1 MITTELFFG
10 LITYYFIM
18 FMTPGPNNAM
28 LAISGIKFGFKK
40 TIPHMIGIP
49 LGHSVQIIAVCLG
62 LGTLFQKF
70 PEIQQILKFIGC
82 IYLFFLAFKMF
93 GSFNFT
99 EEDDTKGR
107 PMKIY
112 EALLFQFLN
121 PKAWVVALTV
131 VTVFYPREESLIEA
145 TLFVS
150 LSAPLICFFSVTTWA
165 GFGSS
170 IRMFISNHK
179 IKKFV
184 EILMALLLIFTA
196 VFMLI

>member
-1 MITTELFFG
+1 MITAELFFG

-28 LAISGIKFGFKK
+28 LAISGIKFGFKRSV
-40 TIPHMIGIP
+40 PHMIGIP
-49 LGHSVQIIAVCLG
+49 IGHTIQIVSVCLG

-70 PEIQQILKFIGC
+70 PEIQFILKFIGC
-82 IYLFFLAFKMF
+82 GYLLYLAFKIF
-93 GSFNFT
+93 GSFNFI
-99 EEDDTKGR
+99 EQNNNKGR

-112 EALLFQFLN
+112 EALLFQFFN

-131 VTVFYPREESLIEA
+131 VTVFFPNEENFIKA

-165 GFGSS
+165 GFGST
-170 IRMFISNHK
+170 IRTFISNEK
-179 IKKFV
+179 IKKFI
-184 EILMALLLIFTA
+184 EIVMSLLLALTA
-196 VFMLI
+196 IFMLK

>member
-28 LAISGIKFGFKK
+28 LAISGIKFGFKRSV
-40 TIPHMIGIP
+40 PHMIGIP
-49 LGHSVQIIAVCLG
+49 IGHTIQIISVCLG

-70 PEIQQILKFIGC
+70 PEIQFILKFIGC
-82 IYLFFLAFKMF
+82 GYLLYLAFKIY
-93 GSFNFT
+93 GSFNFI
-99 EEDDTKGR
+99 EQNNIKGR

-112 EALLFQFLN
+112 EALLFQFFN

-131 VTVFYPREESLIEA
+131 VTVFFPNEENFIKA

-165 GFGSS
+165 GFGST
-170 IRMFISNHK
+170 IRAFISNKK
-179 IKKFV
+179 IKKFI
-184 EILMALLLIFTA
+184 EILMSLLLTFTA
-196 VFMLI
+196 IFMLK

>member
-28 LAISGIKFGFKK
+28 LAISGVKFGFKRSV
-40 TIPHMIGIP
+40 PHMIGIP
-49 LGHSVQIIAVCLG
+49 IGHTIQIISVCLG

-70 PEIQQILKFIGC
+70 PEIQFILKFIGC
-82 IYLFFLAFKMF
+82 GYLLYLAFKIY
-93 GSFNFT
+93 GSFNFI
-99 EEDDTKGR
+99 EQNNIKGR

-112 EALLFQFLN
+112 EALLFQFFN

-131 VTVFYPREESLIEA
+131 VTVFFPNEENFIKA

-165 GFGSS
+165 GFGST
-170 IRMFISNHK
+170 IRTLISNEK
-179 IKKFV
+179 IKKFI
-184 EILMALLLIFTA
+184 EIVMSLLLALTA
-196 VFMLI
+196 IFMLK